1 MLERYFLKPKT
12 VDRIRQSWLSE
23 SIELYA
29 TWLENKGYS
38 GTTIRRRVPILVR
51 FASYAREHGA
61 TSTADLPNF
70 VMDFAQQWARES
82 VGTRDKSRRKN
93 LIKEVSGPIRQML
106 SVILPNYTST
116 TRTRYT
122 ATPNFAFTEMFFTYL
137 LEERGLSKWTV
148 RLYDYAL
155 RMLQSYLDRIE
166 VSQINQLSPAILS
179 GFVVDIKDQM
189 GKSCLVSVT
198 SAVRVLLRYLYRER
212 LIDRD
217 LSAVVESPQ
226 KYKYADYPRSITWD
240 QVRLMLET
248 VDLRTSVGRRD
259 YAILLLLV
267 TYGLRARE
275 VAAITLYDIDWK
287 SERLRIPERKAGH
300 STAYPLS
307 KICGNA
313 ILEYLKKDRPKT
325 ADRQLFFHVVA
336 PLAPLTW
343 QGVSCRT
350 SYYLRV
356 AGVDVPRRGSHTL
369 RHTCV
374 QRLVEAEFSFKLI
387 GDYVGHRSPEST
399 RIYSKVDL
407 ESLRKLAIGLGE
419 DLI

>member
-1 MLERYFLKPKT
+1 MLERYFLKPQT
-12 VDRIRQSWLSE
+12 VDRIKQCWISD
-23 SIELYA
+23 SIELYVK
-29 TWLENKGYS
+29 WLEERGYS
-38 GTTIRRRVPILVR
+38 AKTITRRVPILIN
-51 FASYAREHGA
+51 FANYAQERGA
-61 TSTADLPNF
+61 KSISDLPPF
-70 VMDFAQQWARES
+70 IMEFARHQEQS
-82 VGTRDKSRRKN
+82 KSNRSKYRQVA
-93 LIKEVSGPIRQML
+93 LMKEVSGPLRQMIK
-106 SVILPNYTST
+106 VVLPDYVCI
-116 TRTRYT
+116 TRTRYS
-122 ATPNFAFTEMFFTYL
+122 AAPSFEFTDMFFKYL
-137 LEERGLSKWTV
+137 QDERGLSKWTV

-155 RMLQSYLDRIE
+155 RIFQTYLERIKVKHVNE
-166 VSQINQLSPAILS
+166 LSPAILS

-217 LSAVVESPQ
+217 LSTALESPQ
-226 KYKYADYPRSITWD
+226 KYKHADYPRSITWD
-240 QVRLMLET
+240 QVRLMLES

-275 VAAITLYDIDWK
+275 VAAITLDDIDWK
-287 SERLRIPERKAGH
+287 AERLRIPERKAGH

-307 KICGNA
+307 KVCGDA

-325 ADRQLFFHVVA
+325 TERHIFLHVLA

-350 SYYLRV
+350 SYYLRR
-356 AGVDVPRRGSHTL
+356 AGIDVPRSGSHTL

-374 QRLVEAEFSFKLI
+374 QRLVEAQFSFKQI
-387 GDYVGHRSPEST
+387 GDYVGHRSADST

-407 ESLRKLAIGLGE
+407 ESLRELANGLGE
-419 DLI
+419 DLV